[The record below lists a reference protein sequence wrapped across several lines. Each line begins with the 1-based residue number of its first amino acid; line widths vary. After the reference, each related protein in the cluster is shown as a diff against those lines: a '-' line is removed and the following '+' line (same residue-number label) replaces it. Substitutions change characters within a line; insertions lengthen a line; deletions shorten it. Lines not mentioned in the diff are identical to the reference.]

1 MARCRNGQDTLVF
14 SLEDAGRQPT
24 VDKQLEL
31 IDWTPVEHRLR
42 DVSCAAN
49 GKPAWPPLA
58 LFKAMLIAD

>member
-1 MARCRNGQDTLVF
+1 MF
-14 SLEDAGRQPT
+14 SLEDAGWQST

-31 IDWTPVEHRLR
+31 IDWTPVEHQPR